1 MSVRIR
7 VCAVDELP
15 SGSATKVNAW
25 GVDVAV
31 FNDEGAYFAL
41 ADTCSHEMASL
52 SDGEVDEGCVECPK
66 HGARFDLATGL
77 PKTLPATS
85 PVATYAVVVDDGVLY
100 VEE

>member
-1 MSVRIR
+1 MRIR
-7 VCAVDELP
+7 VCSVDELP
-15 SGSATKVNAW
+15 AGSATKIDAW
-25 GVDVAV
+25 GVNVAV
-31 FNDEGAYFAL
+31 FNDDGTYFAL

-52 SDGEVDEGCVECPK
+52 SEGDVEEGCVECPK

-85 PVATYAVVVDDGVLY
+85 PVATYTVVEDDGVLY